1 MSNEEQKKIVQFLF
15 EMGTMRKLPRMH
27 RQVLLTDDVSD
38 TIATHSYRVT
48 LIGWFLAKM
57 EGVDPYKVLMM
68 CLSHDMSEVRT
79 GDHNWVHKR
88 YIKVFE
94 DEVRTDQLGSLP
106 FEELNDIS
114 EEYHERKSPEA
125 IVAKDA
131 DLLDQILLLR
141 EYIWQGN
148 KEAEAWLKR
157 KNIEDTF
164 KTKSAKELVKKMLS
178 EDPSSWQRE
187 LQTSI
192 NR

>member
-1 MSNEEQKKIVQFLF
+1 MNNEEHKKIVQFLF

-106 FEELNDIS
+106 FEELNNIS

-157 KNIEDTF
+157 GNIEDTF

>member
-1 MSNEEQKKIVQFLF
+1 MSNEEHKKIVQFLF

-106 FEELNDIS
+106 FEELNNIS

-157 KNIEDTF
+157 GSIEDTF

-178 EDPSSWQRE
+178 EDPSSWQRD